1 MPTTKP
7 RLYDATETVRLKQLA
22 GLPLASFKA
31 RAAALVIDFL
41 LAAAMFLAL
50 MGGVIALFK
59 YVPALRDWDA
69 NNHVEIELNFF
80 HNWYSVVYL
89 VIFFGLSLYW
99 GRGRTLG
106 KRLMRIRVVPL
117 YHDHL
122 SLWHC
127 VERALGYGASA
138 LELGFGFIQYF
149 MHPNRQTVH
158 DRIAETIVVDESAKL
173 S

>member
-1 MPTTKP
+1 MLTKKP
-7 RLYDATETVRLKQLA
+7 GSYDAGQAVRTQRLA
-22 GLPLASFKA
+22 GVPLASFWS
-31 RAAALVIDFL
+31 RAAALVIDFA
-41 LAAAMFLAL
+41 LAGAIFLGL
-50 MGGVIALFK
+50 TGGLIALVK

-89 VIFFGLSLYW
+89 VIFFGL
-99 GRGRTLG
+99 T
-106 KRLMRIRVVPL
+106 
-117 YHDHL
+117 
-122 SLWHC
+122 LWHC

-138 LELGFGFIQYF
+138 LELGFGFFQYF